1 MSMMSISG
9 QNAQNN
15 MNISPKSPPFEAY
28 SYVLQHIQTIPSLE
42 SFKNYTIL
50 QPSELV
56 TISELLYASIS
67 KLTDVSEFFVRKTN
81 DVSVSTAVCE
91 RLQKM
96 EKLHHELLQLLYTFS
111 NFTQEYSRKQQSLY
125 EITASPSKEEVVGYA
140 YFDLAHRHRI
150 QIAHISEVIR
160 RLNTYALI
168 LKDKV

>member
-1 MSMMSISG
+1 MSMMSIS
-9 QNAQNN
+9 AQNN
-15 MNISPKSPPFEAY
+15 MSISPKAPPFDAY

-50 QPSELV
+50 QPPELL
-56 TISELLYASIS
+56 TISELLYASIT

-96 EKLHHELLQLLYTFS
+96 EKLHHELLHLLYTFS
-111 NFTQEYSRKQQSLY
+111 NFTQEYSRKQHSLV
-125 EITASPSKEEVVGYA
+125 EIAAHPLKDEVAGYA
-140 YFDLAHRHRI
+140 YFDLVHRYRI
-150 QIAHISEVIR
+150 QIAHISELIR

-168 LKDKV
+168 LKDKL

>member
-1 MSMMSISG
+1 MSNSG
-9 QNAQNN
+9 LGNHNN

-28 SYVLQHIQTIPSLE
+28 SYVLQHIQTVPALE

-56 TISELLYASIS
+56 TISELLYACIS
-67 KLTDVSEFFVRKTN
+67 KLTDVSEFFIRKTN

-96 EKLHHELLQLLYTFS
+96 EKLHHELLHLLYTFS
-111 NFTQEYSRKQQSLY
+111 NFTQEYSQKQHNLS
-125 EITASPSKEEVVGYA
+125 EIAASPLKDEVFGYA

-150 QIAHISEVIR
+150 QIARITELIR